1 MSCFHTVPKCSKSGF
16 HLYQSASGR
25 YGRFEKNGP
34 QSVGRTRGGW
44 NTKLHMVAASDRD
57 GVIFALSAGNC
68 GDAPE
73 GRALWEQPGPVEHS
87 VYLLMDRAYEGD
99 ETRALAMRLGYIPVV
114 PPKSNRRNPWNYDKQ
129 MYKQRNQVERL
140 SSMGDHQ
147 PVPSAP
153 VPGGCQP
160 DGKYAHAC
168 LPEPVHRS
176 ILWVSRPWSETM
188 FRRWDIC
195 GAHDLRT
202 APQTDRSVTFPQ
214 KKHSASVSQAG
225 MLFCRKRLRKH
236 TGRRH
241 LQETSGRVF
250 LLGSVHIRESTIRAK

>member
-1 MSCFHTVPKCSKSGF
+1 MSYFHTVPKCSKSGF

-44 NTKLHMVAASDRD
+44 NTKLHMVATSDRN

-73 GRALWEQPGPVEHS
+73 GRALLQQPGPVEHS

-114 PPKSNRRNPWNYDKQ
+114 PPKSNRRNPWNYDRQ

-140 SSMGDHQ
+140 
-147 PVPSAP
+147 
-153 VPGGCQP
+153 
-160 DGKYAHAC
+160 
-168 LPEPVHRS
+168 
-176 ILWVSRPWSETM
+176 
-188 FRRWDIC
+188 FRRI
-195 GAHDLRT
+195 
-202 APQTDRSVTFPQ
+202 
-214 KKHSASVSQAG
+214 
-225 MLFCRKRLRKH
+225 KRF
-236 TGRRH
+236 RRIFTRYDK
-241 LQETSGRVF
+241 LDVIF
-250 LLGSVHIRESTIRAK
+250 LAFIYFALIVDALM